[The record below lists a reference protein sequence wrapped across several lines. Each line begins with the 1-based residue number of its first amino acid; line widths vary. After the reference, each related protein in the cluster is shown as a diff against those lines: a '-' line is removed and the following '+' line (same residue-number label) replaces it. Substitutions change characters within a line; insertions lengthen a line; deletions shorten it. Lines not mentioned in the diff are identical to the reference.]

1 MQRFLQAF
9 LLLAAALLP
18 PAVSHAQGTIIYH
31 QPSMPISPLIGLQL
45 DLDGGGRADLR
56 FYDGSYQPPLY
67 SATAA
72 SGVGS
77 ARLLVTP
84 QGPNDLGSYLVAL
97 GSGFE
102 IGGSLSP
109 SLFWAAHDAPNQYGD
124 ATVLGTYLPDV
135 GSFVPD
141 GFFYGTTA
149 FMGIHFQVGSDW
161 HYGWVRIRGGVAGP
175 SDDGQTFYLNPPGW
189 ILDWAYESRPDT
201 PIFAGAVP
209 EPSAGVLAGLGVIVM
224 LICRWR
230 KPI

>member
-1 MQRFLQAF
+1 MKSPVWLVLAFVQA
-9 LLLAAALLP
+9 
-18 PAVSHAQGTIIYH
+18 PAGHISAQGTIIYH
-31 QPSMPISPLIGLQL
+31 QPSVPISPLIGRQL
-45 DLDGGGRADLR
+45 DLDGDGQIDLR

-77 ARLLVTP
+77 AKLLVTP

-97 GSGFE
+97 SSGFE

-109 SLFWAAHDAPNQYGD
+109 SLLWAAHDAPNQYGD
-124 ATVLGTYLPDV
+124 ATVLGTYLPNV

-149 FMGIHFQVGSDW
+149 FMGIQFQIGSDW

-175 SDDGQTFYLNPPGW
+175 SDDGQQFYLNPPGW
-189 ILDWAYESRPDT
+189 ILDWAYESRADT
-201 PIFAGAVP
+201 PVFAGAVP
-209 EPSAGVLAGLGVIVM
+209 EPSAGILAGLGFVVL
-224 LICRWR
+224 LIQRWR
-230 KPI
+230 KLA